1 MSTLTQDLS
10 YLTQDIFTLTQN
22 SSSLTQDM
30 PDRTAIQCAGINTIV
45 NMVTRVCQLF
55 INYFIINV
63 SVMCQ
68 SLQREFITFLP
79 SPMQIIEYRTKVL
92 SVQLGKILGLT
103 KVPTTE
109 TEESTDANNYIYL
122 VINYIIKQ
130 FT

>member
-68 SLQREFITFLP
+68 SLHREFITFLP
-79 SPMQIIEYRTKVL
+79 SPMQMIEYM
-92 SVQLGKILGLT
+92 SIMEDIKIH
-103 KVPTTE
+103 KKE
-109 TEESTDANNYIYL
+109 NYDP
-122 VINYIIKQ
+122 KPCR
-130 FT
+130 